1 MYVVAEE
8 TSVERTFKS
17 LAQARAYARY
27 LARKYQRAVTVAV
40 ATPVTIAGKY

>member
-8 TSVERTFKS
+8 TSVERTFTS

-27 LARKYQRAVTVAV
+27 LARKYRKSVSVA
-40 ATPVTIAGKY
+40 IARPTLVGGKY